1 MAHFIGANSCTAE
14 SGLSSLL
21 NHLLHFSF
29 SELSFARALLIHL
42 LPLPHGD
49 PRHPLHQDGAQN
61 QADFGDPAKS
71 AEATPAQRA
80 HHAADGTAAAGTIW
94 VLYRIL

>member
-1 MAHFIGANSCTAE
+1 MAPDFIHSIHSLFRSPAE
-14 SGLSSLL
+14 LPA
-21 NHLLHFSF
+21 
-29 SELSFARALLIHL
+29 ARAVVVHL

-71 AEATPAQRA
+71 AEAIPAQRA
-80 HHAADGTAAAGTIW
+80 NHAADGTAAAGTLSLFIAE
-94 VLYRIL
+94 LIL